1 MIIDCDSCAVR
12 GLECGDCVVTVLL
25 RGPADLDAR
34 EQAAIAVL
42 AEAGMLPPLRLVT
55 DDPDAG
61 PDPEGGRERPGVRP
75 DDRPGSP
82 PRRHRAAG

>member
-25 RGPADLDAR
+25 LGPAELDRR

-42 AEAGMLPPLRLVT
+42 AEAGMLPPLRLVPNGD
-55 DDPDAG
+55 DDPGYDGYDDEAG
-61 PDPEGGRERPGVRP
+61 PGTE
-75 DDRPGSP
+75 
-82 PRRHRAAG
+82 RHRAAG

>member
-42 AEAGMLPPLRLVT
+42 AEAGMLPPLRLVSN
-55 DDPDAG
+55 
-61 PDPEGGRERPGVRP
+61 DPEAEPPGGRPE
-75 DDRPGSP
+75 DRPGSSGG
-82 PRRHRAAG
+82 RHRAAG

>member
-25 RGPADLDAR
+25 LGPAELDRR

-42 AEAGMLPPLRLVT
+42 AEAGMLPPLRLVPNGGD
-55 DDPDAG
+55 DDPG
-61 PDPEGGRERPGVRP
+61 FDPEVEVE
-75 DDRPGSP
+75 
-82 PRRHRAAG
+82 RHREAG

>member
-25 RGPADLDAR
+25 LGPAELDRR

-42 AEAGMLPPLRLVT
+42 AEAGMLPPLRLVPNGAE
-55 DDPDAG
+55 DGDGWHEDG
-61 PDPEGGRERPGVRP
+61 EPGA
-75 DDRPGSP
+75 D
-82 PRRHRAAG
+82 RHRAAG

>member
-25 RGPADLDAR
+25 LGPAELDRR

-42 AEAGMLPPLRLVT
+42 AEAGMLPPLRLVPNGDGF
-55 DDPDAG
+55 DDDAEHDG
-61 PDPEGGRERPGVRP
+61 PGVQ
-75 DDRPGSP
+75 
-82 PRRHRAAG
+82 PRRAAG

>member
-42 AEAGMLPPLRLVT
+42 AEAGMLPPLRLVANGEDLEPERPAAVHP
-55 DDPDAG
+55 DDPG
-61 PDPEGGRERPGVRP
+61 QQ
-75 DDRPGSP
+75 
-82 PRRHRAAG
+82 RAAG

>member
-42 AEAGMLPPLRLVT
+42 AEAGMLPPLRLVAADGDEVEPAT
-55 DDPDAG
+55 
-61 PDPEGGRERPGVRP
+61 RPPACRTTP
-75 DDRPGSP
+75 AA
-82 PRRHRAAG
+82 HRAAG

>member
-42 AEAGMLPPLRLVT
+42 AEAGMLPPLRLV
-55 DDPDAG
+55 AG
-61 PDPEGGRERPGVRP
+61 GGDEVEPEHPAAGLP
-75 DDRPGSP
+75 DDTG
-82 PRRHRAAG
+82 RHRAAG

>member
-25 RGPADLDAR
+25 LGPAELDRR

-42 AEAGMLPPLRLVT
+42 AEAGMLPPLRLVPNGEVF
-55 DDPDAG
+55 DDDAEHDG
-61 PDPEGGRERPGVRP
+61 PGAQ
-75 DDRPGSP
+75 
-82 PRRHRAAG
+82 PRRAAG

>member
-42 AEAGMLPPLRLVT
+42 AEAGMLPPLRLVANGG
-55 DDPDAG
+55 DEDV
-61 PDPEGGRERPGVRP
+61 PEPPPVVRP
-75 DDRPGSP
+75 DDGT
-82 PRRHRAAG
+82 RRHRAAG